1 MSQHQNG
8 SMVGISMA
16 MAWHWQPVLKASA
29 PSHVLFWN
37 RRHHWHRQPLQ
48 PDTLLGAT
56 NQLLAN
62 FCHPCLSFF
71 SGGCQRQQPFVREK
85 LPKSKA
91 KHLQG
96 WVRQCGT
103 QREVG
108 EGVGVRFASKST
120 NEANS
125 IFSNRQSELF
135 RLQNSAKALL
145 CYLAKKFFS
154 PCWNVWV
161 NG

>member
-48 PDTLLGAT
+48 PNTLLGAT

-62 FCHPCLSFF
+62 FWHPCQSFPLMIVKD
-71 SGGCQRQQPFVREK
+71 SNLLLG
-85 LPKSKA
+85 KSCPKA
-91 KHLQG
+91 KRSTCRGESDSAAHK
-96 WVRQCGT
+96 W
-103 QREVG
+103 EVG

-135 RLQNSAKALL
+135 WLPNSAKAQL
-145 CYLAKKFFS
+145 CYFAKKKILF
-154 PCWNVWV
+154 PM
-161 NG
+161 